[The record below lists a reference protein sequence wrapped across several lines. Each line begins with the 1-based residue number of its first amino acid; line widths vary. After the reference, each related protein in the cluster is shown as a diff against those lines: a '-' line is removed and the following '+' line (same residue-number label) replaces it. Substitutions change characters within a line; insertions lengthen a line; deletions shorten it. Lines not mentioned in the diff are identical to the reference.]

1 MISLPTKMMMMLLPL
16 LALSQMSLA
25 APQAHSIEKRQT
37 TVTYAQN
44 WGEIAA
50 SFVNGAISFALV
62 SVIWF
67 TIAPIFGLSASGARL
82 DTGSDYYTNHHSY
95 GYQYADDSYGYEDPY
110 YGYYQGRSLQD
121 GVLPRVAKALFASI
135 DIVDTT
141 FNYMDIDSDHCRLRT
156 VCEMESYAANNPIAR
171 LAINTVNSN
180 LRGLEKYSEAVEA
193 GLARQDCALLY
204 DQCQTSYFGF

>member
-16 LALSQMSLA
+16 VALSQMSLA

-37 TVTYAQN
+37 TVTFTSKYEDIRELVLNIVVAFTFATLAVVV
-44 WGEIAA
+44 IAPL
-50 SFVNGAISFALV
+50 FGYKLDLLV
-62 SVIWF
+62 STF
-67 TIAPIFGLSASGARL
+67 NDLAPQQEDEILATQAVDSGY
-82 DTGSDYYTNHHSY
+82 GGYTAPSY
-95 GYQYADDSYGYEDPY
+95 TA
-110 YGYYQGRSLQD
+110 RSLQ
-121 GVLPRVAKALFASI
+121 GSSWPSIGSRILASI

>member
-1 MISLPTKMMMMLLPL
+1 MGSQDWAVDLCRHTLLFTNIQQDDLALHEDVDVVGAPAGHAPDVFCSPAVPLHRKETNNSDLLPRLNSVSRTIDGISL
-16 LALSQMSLA
+16 
-25 APQAHSIEKRQT
+25 T
-37 TVTYAQN
+37 TV
-44 WGEIAA
+44 
-50 SFVNGAISFALV
+50 GAIILGLILLDLVGTVIFAAAFSGRSRQGYFSDWELPNFGGLV
-62 SVIWF
+62 SNV
-67 TIAPIFGLSASGARL
+67 
-82 DTGSDYYTNHHSY
+82 YN
-95 GYQYADDSYGYEDPY
+95 
-110 YGYYQGRSLQD
+110 
-121 GVLPRVAKALFASI
+121 SI